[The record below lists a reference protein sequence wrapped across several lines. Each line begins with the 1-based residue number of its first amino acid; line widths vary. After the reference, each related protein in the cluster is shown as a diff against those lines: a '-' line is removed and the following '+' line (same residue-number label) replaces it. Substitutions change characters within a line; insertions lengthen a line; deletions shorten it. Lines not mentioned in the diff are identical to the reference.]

1 MVLIV
6 LLLVAT
12 AGVIIGL
19 AYSSVGWF
27 IVSLV
32 ASVLALAVLYRSWG
46 TIKERRAHMARGN
59 KADRADKGDGK
70 GDGKGDKRRWPDEGT
85 PPQGCGRVGARLDQ

>member
-6 LLLVAT
+6 LLLVA
-12 AGVIIGL
+12 AVSVVIGVVY
-19 AYSSVGWF
+19 ASVAWL

-32 ASVLALAVLYRSWG
+32 ASVLAAAVLYRSWG

-59 KADRADKGDGK
+59 KTDRDRKS
-70 GDGKGDKRRWPDEGT
+70 
-85 PPQGCGRVGARLDQ
+85 VV